1 MDAIISRLATDT
13 GIVTA
18 GDDVVL
24 FGQPLGVFKGS
35 GLPSAVP
42 VKVVIEQPTLTYD
55 ELALPRGPQSGPGPF
70 SSGHVRAP
78 LVPSRFVVTS
88 LTVAAP

>member
-1 MDAIISRLATDT
+1 MEAIISRPATGT

-42 VKVVIEQPTLTYD
+42 VKVVIEQPTLTCD
-55 ELALPRGPQSGPGPF
+55 DLALTRGPQPGPGGF
-70 SSGHVRAP
+70 RSGHVHAR